1 MKKIIVT
8 TAICTAFF
16 STLACAQAQ
25 QAGQTPQEIAQQA
38 LDKVNALDGKIDNV
52 GKTAG
57 NAETKANENE
67 GKIQQHEGKFND
79 YDQKINGYDQK
90 INSYD
95 EEIKKASALVEGQ
108 RTSNLLI
115 KQELTKAEEAV
126 KEVKANAD
134 RVPELDQKIGAA
146 QDNANVLKGRVD
158 GHDEKIK
165 NLEEKAGAL
174 PDVIAQAQD
183 AQVQAT
189 AAKSKAEK
197 AEKEV
202 EKFDKEIKSLR
213 DDIQGAM
220 GAPKGNVMKE
230 MNELRNQTNKGL
242 AKVTAL
248 AGLHPLAFDKNNKL
262 SLSVASG
269 SYKSEHALALGG
281 FYQPNR
287 DILLSF
293 GSSVGGN
300 DNAYTFGA
308 SVRVGSHS
316 KTAEKQHVSQ
326 VAELYAAIAKLQAQ
340 VEKQQKEIVQLKRA
354 K

>member
-16 STLACAQAQ
+16 STLACAEPPTGP

-38 LDKVNALDGKIDNV
+38 LDKVNALDGKIDHV

-57 NAETKANENE
+57 DANTKAIENE
-67 GKIQQHEGKFND
+67 GKIQKHEDKF
-79 YDQKINGYDQK
+79 
-90 INSYD
+90 NSYD
-95 EEIKKASALVEGQ
+95 KKIQDAETKVEAQ
-108 RTSNLLI
+108 RTANNII
-115 KQELTKAEEAV
+115 KDQVAKAEEAV

-134 RVPELDQKIGAA
+134 KVPELKEKIDATQK
-146 QDNANVLKGRVD
+146 NVDLVKKDVVD
-158 GHDEKIK
+158 HGEKIK

-197 AEKEV
+197 V
-202 EKFDKEIKSLR
+202 DKELLSLR
-213 DDIQGAM
+213 GDIKAAM
-220 GAPKGNVMKE
+220 GAPKGEINA
-230 MNELRNQTNKGL
+230 LRNQTNKGL

-287 DILLSF
+287 DVLLSF

-340 VEKQQKEIVQLKRA
+340 VEKQQKEIVQLQRA

>member
-57 NAETKANENE
+57 DANTKAIENE
-67 GKIQQHEGKFND
+67 KIITEHTNKLTGIEDNKKEIARIEKDVAGKLEGFRNVGVGNIQKVD
-79 YDQKINGYDQK
+79 
-90 INSYD
+90 
-95 EEIKKASALVEGQ
+95 
-108 RTSNLLI
+108 
-115 KQELTKAEEAV
+115 EAV
-126 KEVKANAD
+126 KKINTAVQDIEQVKEKANKVTD
-134 RVPELDQKIGAA
+134 IETQIGAI

-197 AEKEV
+197 AEKAQ
-202 EKFDKEIKSLR
+202 EKFNQE
-213 DDIQGAM
+213 IQGLREEIDTAM
-220 GAPKGNVMKE
+220 GASKGNVMKE
-230 MNELRNQTNKGL
+230 INALRNQTNKGL

-287 DILLSF
+287 DVLLSF

-340 VEKQQKEIVQLKRA
+340 VEQQQKEIVQLQRA
-354 K
+354 H